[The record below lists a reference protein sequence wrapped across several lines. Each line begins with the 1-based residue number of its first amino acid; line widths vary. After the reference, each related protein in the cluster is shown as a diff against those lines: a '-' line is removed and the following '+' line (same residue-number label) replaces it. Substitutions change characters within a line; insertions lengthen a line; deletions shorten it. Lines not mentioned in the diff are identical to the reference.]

1 MNLQPGHLPAGAADQ
16 MAQQVASWK
25 SSGRCSGVEIIP
37 GPGCNVA
44 ESQKGVIYPFDSLPD
59 LPLDG
64 CFRQPCCGCCYA
76 PAMVDSEQATETTCE
91 NGKLKMSS
99 WKKRLALF
107 GVLWAT
113 IVFTSLILSG
123 CASHGVIVSEQQV
136 QQFKRG
142 ETTEAQVI
150 AALGQPT
157 TVTSYNGQRMIVY
170 SGAHAQARPASFIPF
185 IGPFVGGADVK
196 ASSVIFRV
204 TDGVVTDI
212 ISSQTASGSGTGMA
226 AGAPIDQVSDQPR

>member
-1 MNLQPGHLPAGAADQ
+1 MHRRRGYYWTRDLQAKRTDMIVQTGLKRVFHLFDGARTIAV
-16 MAQQVASWK
+16 VAS
-25 SSGRCSGVEIIP
+25 V
-37 GPGCNVA
+37 V
-44 ESQKGVIYPFDSLPD
+44 
-59 LPLDG
+59 
-64 CFRQPCCGCCYA
+64 
-76 PAMVDSEQATETTCE
+76 
-91 NGKLKMSS
+91 
-99 WKKRLALF
+99 
-107 GVLWAT
+107 
-113 IVFTSLILSG
+113 LSG
-123 CASHGVIVSEQQV
+123 CASHGVMVSEQQV

-142 ETTEAQVI
+142 ETTEAQVV

-212 ISSQTASGSGTGMA
+212 ISSQTASGSGAGFA
-226 AGAPIDQVSDQPR
+226 AGTPIEQINDQPRQQQ